1 MNIDFHTHRKLAK
14 NLPFSNL
21 YTDWLIEVAKKT
33 SLDAICLTEHFNTIE
48 FDKLY
53 NYIKNNSE
61 KDGDSLIFNDFRIF
75 PGMEIDIKEKGH
87 ILVLGSIEEIL
98 ELNQEL
104 SPNKKVSDFLPF
116 SDLLKILK
124 NYNLILGAAHPFR
137 PGGNIPNLKENEIKE
152 FDFLDLNG
160 KDMAN
165 NKDYAINN
173 TRKLS
178 NTYNIPVVAGSDTH
192 QALQY
197 GCTWTNFEED
207 INTFSKLKREI
218 ELENYKIQV
227 SQSINSQ
234 VKSAGLLKKALKEI
248 HSLGGDYV
256 QILLQE

>member
-1 MNIDFHTHRKLAK
+1 MIKHNREINQSQKLMIFVLSMSLFGLATM
-14 NLPFSNL
+14 FSEL
-21 YTDWLIEVAKKT
+21 VPSVYIGVVELSIEYFLFIPL
-33 SLDAICLTEHFNTIE
+33 SLAM
-48 FDKLY
+48 
-53 NYIKNNSE
+53 
-61 KDGDSLIFNDFRIF
+61 F

-178 NTYNIPVVAGSDTH
+178 NTYNIPLVAGSDTH

-218 ELENYKIQV
+218 KLENYKIQV

>member
-1 MNIDFHTHRKLAK
+1 MIKHYREINQSQKLMIFVLSMSLFGLATM
-14 NLPFSNL
+14 FSEL
-21 YTDWLIEVAKKT
+21 VPSVYIGVVELSIEYFLFIPL
-33 SLDAICLTEHFNTIE
+33 SLAM
-48 FDKLY
+48 
-53 NYIKNNSE
+53 
-61 KDGDSLIFNDFRIF
+61 F

-218 ELENYKIQV
+218 KLENYKIQV

>member
-1 MNIDFHTHRKLAK
+1 MIKHYREINQSQKLMIFVLSMSLFWLATM
-14 NLPFSNL
+14 FSEL
-21 YTDWLIEVAKKT
+21 VPSVYIGVVELSIEYFLFIPL
-33 SLDAICLTEHFNTIE
+33 SLAM
-48 FDKLY
+48 
-53 NYIKNNSE
+53 
-61 KDGDSLIFNDFRIF
+61 F

-152 FDFLDLNG
+152 FDFIDLNG

>member
-1 MNIDFHTHRKLAK
+1 MIKHYREINQSQKLMIFVLSMSLFGLATM
-14 NLPFSNL
+14 FSEL
-21 YTDWLIEVAKKT
+21 VPSVYIGVVELSIEYFLFIPL
-33 SLDAICLTEHFNTIE
+33 SLAM
-48 FDKLY
+48 
-53 NYIKNNSE
+53 
-61 KDGDSLIFNDFRIF
+61 F

-152 FDFLDLNG
+152 FDFIDLNG

-218 ELENYKIQV
+218 KLENYKIQV

>member
-1 MNIDFHTHRKLAK
+1 MIKHKREINQSQKLMIFVLSMSLFGLATM
-14 NLPFSNL
+14 FSEL
-21 YTDWLIEVAKKT
+21 VPSVYIGVVELSIEYFLFIPL
-33 SLDAICLTEHFNTIE
+33 SLAM
-48 FDKLY
+48 
-53 NYIKNNSE
+53 
-61 KDGDSLIFNDFRIF
+61 F

-178 NTYNIPVVAGSDTH
+178 NTYNIPLVAGSDTH

-218 ELENYKIQV
+218 KLENYKIQV

>member
-1 MNIDFHTHRKLAK
+1 MIKHYREINQSQKLMIFVLSMSLFWLATM
-14 NLPFSNL
+14 FSEL
-21 YTDWLIEVAKKT
+21 VPSVYIGVVELSIEYFLFIPL
-33 SLDAICLTEHFNTIE
+33 SLAM
-48 FDKLY
+48 
-53 NYIKNNSE
+53 
-61 KDGDSLIFNDFRIF
+61 F

-152 FDFLDLNG
+152 FDFIDLNG
-160 KDMAN
+160 KDMVN

>member
-1 MNIDFHTHRKLAK
+1 M
-14 NLPFSNL
+14 
-21 YTDWLIEVAKKT
+21 V
-33 SLDAICLTEHFNTIE
+33 
-48 FDKLY
+48 
-53 NYIKNNSE
+53 
-61 KDGDSLIFNDFRIF
+61 
-75 PGMEIDIKEKGH
+75 
-87 ILVLGSIEEIL
+87 
-98 ELNQEL
+98 
-104 SPNKKVSDFLPF
+104 
-116 SDLLKILK
+116 
-124 NYNLILGAAHPFR
+124 
-137 PGGNIPNLKENEIKE
+137 
-152 FDFLDLNG
+152 
-160 KDMAN
+160 N

>member
-1 MNIDFHTHRKLAK
+1 MIKHYREINQSQKLMIFVLSMSLFGLATM
-14 NLPFSNL
+14 FSEL
-21 YTDWLIEVAKKT
+21 VPSVYIGVVELSIEYFLFIPL
-33 SLDAICLTEHFNTIE
+33 SLAM
-48 FDKLY
+48 
-53 NYIKNNSE
+53 
-61 KDGDSLIFNDFRIF
+61 F

-87 ILVLGSIEEIL
+87 ILVLGSIEEFL

-152 FDFLDLNG
+152 FDFIDLNG
-160 KDMAN
+160 KDMVN

>member
-1 MNIDFHTHRKLAK
+1 MIKHYREINQSQKLMIFVLSMSLFGLATM
-14 NLPFSNL
+14 FSEL
-21 YTDWLIEVAKKT
+21 VPSVYIGVVELSIEYFLFIPL
-33 SLDAICLTEHFNTIE
+33 SLAM
-48 FDKLY
+48 
-53 NYIKNNSE
+53 
-61 KDGDSLIFNDFRIF
+61 F

-152 FDFLDLNG
+152 FDFIDLNG

>member
-1 MNIDFHTHRKLAK
+1 MIKHNREINQSQKLMIFVLSMSLFGLATM
-14 NLPFSNL
+14 FSEL
-21 YTDWLIEVAKKT
+21 VPSVYIGVVELSIEYFLFIPL
-33 SLDAICLTEHFNTIE
+33 SLAM
-48 FDKLY
+48 
-53 NYIKNNSE
+53 
-61 KDGDSLIFNDFRIF
+61 F

-218 ELENYKIQV
+218 KLENYKIQV

-234 VKSAGLLKKALKEI
+234 VKSAGLLKKALKVI